1 MKKVLILLLILISKV
16 TYSQEIED
24 IFVNQAFD
32 KNITVKVLK
41 QKGKIGSFPVKYESI
56 VYFQFA
62 KENIKY
68 FAFPLQNTDTKSME
82 TAEKEFRIIRECNE
96 VLNEESNKNFKS
108 FEYLGY
114 YFVYEHCPC
123 KTGIDVNCAELAE
136 KINSWVRKMV
146 ITK

>member
-1 MKKVLILLLILISKV
+1 MKKIIFVSTIINTIISFG
-16 TYSQEIED
+16 QEIED

-68 FAFPLQNTDTKSME
+68 FAFPLQNTDTKLME
-82 TAEKEFRIIRECNE
+82 TAEKEFRKIRECNE
-96 VLNEESNKNFKS
+96 VLNEESSKNFKS

-123 KTGIDVNCAELAE
+123 KTGIDESCAELAE

-146 ITK
+146 IKQ